1 MTKDEKLIHNFF
13 KYIIDTCEIKETFD
27 KGFHI
32 YTTYNNAGPL
42 FSFAYNKATNKYAIK
57 RYKQMELSYAMLQV
71 PFDIKPENFKE
82 MYNLMHAEYVM
93 RDVQDTVNALYDA
106 IPDYCNM
113 R

>member
-1 MTKDEKLIHNFF
+1 MTKDEKLIQNFF
-13 KYIIDTCEIKETFD
+13 KHIIDTHEIKETFD

-32 YTTYNNAGPL
+32 YTAYNNAGSL

-57 RYKQMELSYAMLQV
+57 RYKQMELLYAMLQV
-71 PFDIKPENFKE
+71 PFNIKPENFKE

-93 RDVQDTVNALYDA
+93 RDVQDTVDALYDA
-106 IPDYCNM
+106 IPYYYNM